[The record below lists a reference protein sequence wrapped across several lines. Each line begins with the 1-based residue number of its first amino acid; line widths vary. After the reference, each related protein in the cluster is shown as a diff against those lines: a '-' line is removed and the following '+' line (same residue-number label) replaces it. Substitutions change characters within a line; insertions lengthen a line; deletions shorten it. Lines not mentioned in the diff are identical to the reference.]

1 MAPGGVST
9 FMHSII
15 DVANET
21 FPELITCRLSDIVD
35 EELLWD
41 QIKEWRNKNSP
52 VLIESDDNPTHRTY
66 ITTIKQNYEKFAFT
80 TPGKNK
86 DERQIP
92 NVDCLTRFSCDP
104 SQPCIDHEQ
113 DKKYKFVFLVGKAQP
128 HRLAMLTTLAE
139 RKLLDDML
147 ISFRNKGKAYQ
158 HLFPEPL
165 VLPDHYEWPE
175 IINLGGYDSEMMS
188 GSALDQAWQKQ
199 FGKVHPLLYRDTAIS
214 LVSEGTIEPEI
225 NFISEKTWIPMVA
238 EHLMVFQ
245 ANTGH
250 RQVLEELGF
259 KTKFDIIPDYD
270 ESDHEA
276 IADVC
281 SYLKTQSVRLLYEK
295 TQAQRLHNRQ
305 LCLDEAHWKK
315 YHFTQLKN
323 FNWHLL

>member
-1 MAPGGVST
+1 
-9 FMHSII
+9 MHSIL

-21 FPELITCRLSDIVD
+21 YPELITCRLGNISN
-35 EELLWD
+35 D
-41 QIKEWRNKNSP
+41 QRLEDHIKFWKNENRP
-52 VLIESDDNPTHRTY
+52 VLIESDDNPGHRRY
-66 ITTIKQNYEKFAFT
+66 INIIKKHYEKFAFT
-80 TPGKNK
+80 TPGKSNDK
-86 DERQIP
+86 KQIP
-92 NVDCLTRFSCDP
+92 NVDCLTKFSCDP
-104 SQPCIDHEQ
+104 SQPSIDHRQ
-113 DKKYKFVFLVGKAQP
+113 DKKYKFVFLVGKPQA
-128 HRLAMLTTLAE
+128 HRLDMLTTLAE

-165 VLPDHYEWPE
+165 VLPDHYEWPD
-175 IINLGGYDSEMMS
+175 IINLGGYDSEVMVD
-188 GSALDQAWQKQ
+188 SALDQAWQKQ

-225 NFISEKTWIPMVA
+225 NFISEKTWIPLVA